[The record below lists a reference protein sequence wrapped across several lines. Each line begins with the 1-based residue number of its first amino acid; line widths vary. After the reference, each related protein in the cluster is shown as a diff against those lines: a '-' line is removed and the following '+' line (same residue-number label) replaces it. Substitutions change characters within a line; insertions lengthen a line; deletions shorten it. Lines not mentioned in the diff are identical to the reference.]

1 LDRLEGIWLGLR
13 LLLLLGVANSA
24 PIAAR
29 RLLADRWA
37 APLDGGL
44 NFVDGRPLLGPG
56 KTIRGVAAAVVATA
70 LASWA
75 LGMSPQVGALLGAVS
90 MAATRWPAS
99 SSAGWAWRER
109 PRHGMDQVPESLLPL
124 LAVQGMLD
132 LSAVQILAV
141 TVAFFVSRSRSP
153 AGRSGW
159 ACASAHTKV
168 G

>member
-1 LDRLEGIWLGLR
+1 MDGIWLGLR

-56 KTIRGVAAAVVATA
+56 KTIRGVAVAVAATA

-90 MAATRWPAS
+90 MAGDALASFVKRRLGVAPSGRAT
-99 SSAGWAWRER
+99 GL
-109 PRHGMDQVPESLLPL
+109 DQVPESLLPL

-141 TVAFFVSRSRSP
+141 TIAFFILEIPLAR
-153 AGRSGW
+153 W
-159 ACASAHTKV
+159 AFRL
-168 G
+168 GLRERPY